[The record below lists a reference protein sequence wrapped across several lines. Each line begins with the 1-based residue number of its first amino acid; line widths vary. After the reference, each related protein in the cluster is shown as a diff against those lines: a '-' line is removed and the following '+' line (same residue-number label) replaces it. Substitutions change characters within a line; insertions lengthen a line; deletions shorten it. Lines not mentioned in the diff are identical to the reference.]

1 MNQSFISEITPA
13 MPLTITKK
21 DIETACAPT
30 PWDLSN
36 QVLYDFCQK
45 FPSHTE
51 HEVIIAKVLLIGRVY
66 AAAIERRKGKGTGDG
81 SDGFYINTVA
91 PTLKKSELDRWLA
104 ALPGTG
110 QVIDPWNVLG
120 DVVRLHKQLTDI
132 FSQMSGMDKRSLAS
146 KYLHFHR
153 PDLFFIYDSRAKT
166 SIKQMIPQVN
176 HIRSVNPSQYDS
188 EYLKFCKRAQ
198 FLRDQISERFGKFL
212 TPRQIDNLL
221 LRTAINSKR

>member
-1 MNQSFISEITPA
+1 MT
-13 MPLTITKK
+13 LTITKK
-21 DIETACAPT
+21 DVETACAPT
-30 PWDLSN
+30 LWDLSN
-36 QVLYDFCQK
+36 QVLYDLCQK

-66 AAAIERRKGKGTGDG
+66 AAAIERRKEKDTDEG
-81 SDGFYINTVA
+81 SDDFYINTVA

-110 QVIDPWNVLG
+110 QLSDPWNNLG
-120 DVVRLHKQLTDI
+120 DVVTLHKQLTDI
-132 FSQMSGMDKRSLAS
+132 FSQMTGMDKRSLAS

-153 PDLFFIYDSRAKT
+153 PDLFFIYDSRAEKA
-166 SIKQMIPQVN
+166 IKQMTPRLNQ
-176 HIRSVNPSQYDS
+176 IRSVNPSQYDS
-188 EYLKFCKRAQ
+188 EYLKFCKREQ
-198 FLRDQISERFGKFL
+198 FLRDQISERFGELL